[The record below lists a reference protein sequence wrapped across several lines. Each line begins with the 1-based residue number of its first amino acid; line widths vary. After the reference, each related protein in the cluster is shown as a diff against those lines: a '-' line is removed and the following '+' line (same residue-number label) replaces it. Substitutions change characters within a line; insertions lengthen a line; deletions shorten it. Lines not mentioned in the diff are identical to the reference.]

1 LSLRRG
7 AGSLAEKSVR
17 KPGGNMSLF
26 HKTDPNTGPL
36 AFTGEEAIIAVL
48 FLVVTVDGNIA
59 PEEEDLVIAASN
71 RIKTLRKL
79 GIDGFNDAVQKVR
92 DAIGAK
98 GREEVFAVAVQSL
111 PANLKETV
119 YALTADVV
127 YADGIGKA
135 EENDFLR
142 KVQEALGVS
151 DEVASKVVEVMRL
164 KNRG

>member
-1 LSLRRG
+1 
-7 AGSLAEKSVR
+7 
-17 KPGGNMSLF
+17 MSLF

-92 DAIGAK
+92 MQSARRA
-98 GREEVFAVAVQSL
+98 GRKYSPSRCRACRQ
-111 PANLKETV
+111 
-119 YALTADVV
+119 
-127 YADGIGKA
+127 I
-135 EENDFLR
+135 
-142 KVQEALGVS
+142 
-151 DEVASKVVEVMRL
+151 
-164 KNRG
+164 